1 MLSTEIHQSIHQ
13 VYHETWN
20 RCEKIELEFAPSYM
34 RDTLGPSTVGLE
46 MHGHEEVNHHALIK
60 ATHIGSTI
68 R

>member
-1 MLSTEIHQSIHQ
+1 M
-13 VYHETWN
+13 
-20 RCEKIELEFAPSYM
+20 EFAPPYM